1 MTNIYTKSTD
11 RCISTRNA
19 CPTSQVTSC
28 SHTEDITIE
37 CSQLQLLYL
46 KNLYFFVAY
55 NIQSSSTTTNS
66 TCIGKLSKKLLI
78 IMFIVY
84 FKLIRS

>member
-11 RCISTRNA
+11 QCISTRNV

-37 CSQLQLLYL
+37 CSQLKLLYIYH
-46 KNLYFFVAY
+46 KIYISF
-55 NIQSSSTTTNS
+55 
-66 TCIGKLSKKLLI
+66 
-78 IMFIVY
+78 
-84 FKLIRS
+84 